1 MNTCGTFNVIRQ
13 AVGLI
18 GKNEPDSDN
27 QVSQTAHMRKT
38 YSPLTARC
46 GDQHGLSGGI

>member
-1 MNTCGTFNVIRQ
+1 MVNTCGTFNVIRQ

-27 QVSQTAHMRKT
+27 QVSQTAK
-38 YSPLTARC
+38 LLCTARMLNL
-46 GDQHGLSGGI
+46 LSTDSEEW